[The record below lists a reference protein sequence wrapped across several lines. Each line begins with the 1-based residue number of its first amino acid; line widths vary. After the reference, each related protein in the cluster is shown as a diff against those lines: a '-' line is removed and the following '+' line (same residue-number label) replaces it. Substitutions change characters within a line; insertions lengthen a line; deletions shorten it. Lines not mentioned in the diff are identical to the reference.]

1 MDNLTHS
8 LVGLLIARI
17 APQREFPQAAA
28 ICVIA
33 ANIPDLDILTVVSPA
48 VYLTYH
54 RHLTHSLIAIP
65 LMAALAV
72 VLIDTWNRLRGKR
85 MGQED
90 PSWFAR
96 SWGLALLAAGSHVAL
111 DMTNSYGVRLWLPF
125 SNEWSSWDL
134 FFVIDPI
141 IWLILAVAALV
152 PWVLGRK
159 RLTAVCGLAMLVLYA
174 SLTLRIKADLAPR
187 VVASAVADESLVEW
201 HLFPA
206 PWTPWDW
213 NFYLRTALGESST
226 QWDASISEPPAPMV
240 FSPVEPELV
249 EQVLAMPL
257 GRAYYDFALYP
268 VFVMDGDD
276 AVRLGDYRFVRN
288 GDLVFSCRFEL
299 DDSGRVTDSAFVF

>member
-1 MDNLTHS
+1 M
-8 LVGLLIARI
+8 GLLIARI

-28 ICVIA
+28 ICVVA

-48 VYLTYH
+48 VYLSYH
-54 RHLTHSLIAIP
+54 RHLTHSLVAIP
-65 LMAALAV
+65 AMAALAV
-72 VLIDTWNRLRGKR
+72 ILVAAWNWLHGDRVSHDHPR
-85 MGQED
+85 
-90 PSWFAR
+90 WFAR

-111 DMTNSYGVRLWLPF
+111 DLTNSYGVRLWLPF

-187 VVASAVADESLVEW
+187 VVASAVADESLVES
-201 HLFPA
+201 HLFPS

-226 QWDASISEPPAPMV
+226 QWDASISEPPVPMV
-240 FSPVEPELV
+240 FSAVEPVLV

-257 GRAYYDFALYP
+257 GRAYYDFALFP
-268 VFVMDGDD
+268 VFVMDGNG

-288 GDLVFSCRFEL
+288 GELVFSCRFEL
-299 DDSGRVTDSAFVF
+299 DAAGRVTNSAFVF